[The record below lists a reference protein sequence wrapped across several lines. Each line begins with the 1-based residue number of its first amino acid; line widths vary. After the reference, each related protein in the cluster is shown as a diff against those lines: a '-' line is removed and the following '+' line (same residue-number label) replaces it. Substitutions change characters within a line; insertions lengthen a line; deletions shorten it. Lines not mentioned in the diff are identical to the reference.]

1 MTQLHPSSSFGT
13 HVILDAW
20 GVDPGLLNDPTA
32 LEAAIHVAIAAG
44 GATLI
49 DMCIHEFSPQ
59 GVTATATL
67 KESHIAIHTWPEH
80 GYIAADLFFCAAGR
94 PEAAAQALIDQIKP
108 RSWELRPI
116 QRGAGFLC
124 KSGEPTL
131 RAGASS
137 LQRT

>member
-1 MTQLHPSSSFGT
+1 MTRLHPSSSFGT

-32 LEAAIHVAIAAG
+32 LETAIRVAITAG

-49 DMCIHEFSPQ
+49 DMCIHEFNPQ

-108 RSWELRPI
+108 SNWQIQPI
-116 QRGAGFLC
+116 LRGAGYLC
-124 KSGEPTL
+124 QSRGRML
-131 RAGASS
+131 RAGAS
-137 LQRT
+137 